1 MCVGFRLSKHLEFT
15 SMVVCFSFC
24 AKWSKPVMIDI
35 SVYQNEQRNDF
46 IIDEILR
53 LAPRS
58 LALNMVVPLSR
69 CQEKEGR
76 ST

>member
-1 MCVGFRLSKHLEFT
+1 
-15 SMVVCFSFC
+15 
-24 AKWSKPVMIDI
+24 MIDI

-53 LAPRS
+53 LALRP
-58 LALNMVVPLSR
+58 LALIMVVPLSR